1 VTATDQGSGTRDT
14 LAQLVTELHLLG
26 GTASRA
32 ELTERLGRG
41 RSVMGYL
48 LSELTDRG
56 IVTIDRA
63 TTTQPTG
70 RQPTGRQPTGRQPTG
85 RPSTGRPSHQV
96 TVAPSAPAVIAVHL
110 DVDTVTV
117 ATVGLGGRVLTRHD
131 EPVPAT
137 LDALLDILTTRIT
150 THLTAH
156 GRILAVG
163 LAVPSPVRRTDG
175 RAVAA
180 LHLGWPAIPLRD
192 LLTTRLHPAAGAAGK
207 ESAEGLGGPADMR
220 GSADALPVL
229 VGNDANLAG
238 LAEHR
243 HGAGRGAR
251 QLLYLTTAHVGLGGA
266 LVSGGRLFDGAHGYA
281 IEPGHITVDPA
292 GAPCSCGSTGCLEVE
307 ADHRGLL
314 RAAGRTGL
322 PVHEIAG
329 AATALLEAAG
339 GGDGPALAAV
349 RHVAARL
356 GSGLASL
363 TNLTDPDRVV
373 LAGSLARYHAL
384 AAGDLTTSLA
394 ARSFLSHADSD
405 ADPVGMITTAELA
418 DAALLGAADLAL
430 QGLLD
435 DPRGTIDR
443 LPAPAPAR

>member
-1 VTATDQGSGTRDT
+1 VAATDQGSSRDT
-14 LAQLVTELHLLG
+14 LAQLLTELHLLG

-32 ELTERLGRG
+32 ELTERLGCG

-48 LSELTDRG
+48 LSELVDRG
-56 IVTIDRA
+56 VVTIDRA
-63 TTTQPTG
+63 TAAPPPPPPPPPRPPRHGGPPPAHPAQP
-70 RQPTGRQPTGRQPTG
+70 
-85 RPSTGRPSHQV
+85 TGRPSHQV
-96 TVAPSAPAVIAVHL
+96 TVAPTAPAVIAVHL

-117 ATVGLGGRVLTRHD
+117 ATVGLGARVLHQAT
-131 EPVPAT
+131 EPVPT
-137 LDALLDILTTRIT
+137 DLDTLLDLVTARIA
-150 THLTAH
+150 THLAGH
-156 GRILAVG
+156 HRLLAVG

-175 RAVAA
+175 HAVAA
-180 LHLGWPAIPLRD
+180 LHLGWPAVPLRN
-192 LLTTRLHPAAGAAGK
+192 LLTTRLTAVTSQARTAEATRAG
-207 ESAEGLGGPADMR
+207 S
-220 GSADALPVL
+220 GSLPVL

-281 IEPGHITVDPA
+281 MEPGHITVDPA
-292 GAPCSCGSTGCLEVE
+292 GVPCSCGSTGCLEVE

-314 RAAGRTGL
+314 RAAGRTGV
-322 PVHEIAG
+322 PRHETAG
-329 AATALLEAAG
+329 AAGALLAAAG
-339 GGDGPALAAV
+339 TGDPAALAAV

-384 AAGDLTTSLA
+384 AADDLTTNLT
-394 ARSFLSHADSD
+394 ARSFLAHADSQ
-405 ADPVGMITTAELA
+405 ADLIAITTAELP

-430 QGLLD
+430 QPLLD
-435 DPRGTIDR
+435 DPRTTIDS
-443 LPAPAPAR
+443 LAAPA

>member
-1 VTATDQGSGTRDT
+1 MAATDQGTGSRDT
-14 LAQLVTELHLLG
+14 LAQLVTALHLFG
-26 GTASRA
+26 GRASRA
-32 ELTERLGRG
+32 ELTERLGCG

-56 IVTIDRA
+56 VVTIDRSTA
-63 TTTQPTG
+63 AHPAQP
-70 RQPTGRQPTGRQPTG
+70 
-85 RPSTGRPSHQV
+85 TGRPSHQV
-96 TVAPSAPAVIAVHL
+96 TVAPTAPAAVAVHL

-117 ATVGLGGRVLTRHD
+117 ATVALGGRVLRQAT
-131 EPVPAT
+131 EPVPT
-137 LDALLDILTTRIT
+137 GLDALLDHLANRIT
-150 THLTAH
+150 THRAAH
-156 GRILAVG
+156 DRLLAVG
-163 LAVPSPVRRTDG
+163 LAVPSPVRRADG
-175 RAVAA
+175 YAVAA
-180 LHLGWPAIPLRD
+180 LHLGWPAFPLRD
-192 LLTTRLHPAAGAAGK
+192 LLTTRLAN
-207 ESAEGLGGPADMR
+207 R
-220 GSADALPVL
+220 LPVL

-281 IEPGHITVDPA
+281 MEPGHITVDPA

-314 RAAGRTGL
+314 RAAGRTGTAR
-322 PVHEIAG
+322 HDIAG
-329 AATALLEAAG
+329 AASALLAAAAD
-339 GGDGPALAAV
+339 GDPSALAAV

-384 AAGDLTTSLA
+384 AADDLTANLT
-394 ARSFLSHADSD
+394 ARSFLAHADSPI
-405 ADPVGMITTAELA
+405 ALTTAELP
-418 DAALLGAADLAL
+418 DAALLGAADLAF
-430 QGLLD
+430 QPLLD
-435 DPRGTIDR
+435 DPRTTIDNLR
-443 LPAPAPAR
+443 TVSG

>member
-1 VTATDQGSGTRDT
+1 MKSPPEFVQLLHKRRIGRVTATDQGSGTRDT

-56 IVTIDRA
+56 VVTIDRA
-63 TTTQPTG
+63 TTSQPTHPTG
-70 RQPTGRQPTGRQPTG
+70 RHPTG

-117 ATVGLGGRVLTRHD
+117 ATVGLGGRVLTRHE

-137 LDALLDILTTRIT
+137 LDPLLDTLTARIT

-192 LLTTRLHPAAGAAGK
+192 LLTTRLPAATAGAAGPD
-207 ESAEGLGGPADMR
+207 G
-220 GSADALPVL
+220 ALPVL

-266 LVSGGRLFDGAHGYA
+266 LVSSGRLFDGAHGYA

-329 AATALLEAAG
+329 AATALLEAAA

-384 AAGDLTTSLA
+384 AAGDLTTSLT

-405 ADPVGMITTAELA
+405 ADPVGMITTAGLA

-443 LPAPAPAR
+443 LPAAATAP